1 MFWTS
6 SKNLPLKKGGSK
18 FMIGNKLFQINN
30 LILFF
35 VCDIPSAGDIHS
47 DDQEIPLL
55 VKT

>member
-1 MFWTS
+1 
-6 SKNLPLKKGGSK
+6 
-18 FMIGNKLFQINN
+18 MIGNKLFQINN